1 MKFTIAAACA
11 LALTV
16 PAESISLRFLERVNS
31 QGDID
36 FKVVSETPFDKESK
50 ESKCK
55 CPEDSFWH
63 VKNKECIKKGG
74 QGYECGFFPA
84 ENHDDVCKEGL
95 ACKKLESSDVGYWHK
110 GAVPASCQPCKD
122 ECPKAKPCTSEEIT
136 VKGKACAKVEAA
148 SKDGPTGKESAI
160 EKATATAKAEA
171 TATYGEGP
179 DAVTRTATAEHTA
192 TASASDSTKVKGKE
206 PPKASAEACVTVEE
220 AMKSA
225 GVKSASGDKENAEK
239 IMAAGKKL
247 AFEKA
252 KAEAEQGAKKNADA
266 AAEGAERKAEKD
278 AEADAKS
285 EAEAKAKKMAEEGA
299 EKKAKQA
306 AEAAAKEAY
315 STTAAPKPEPTTT
328 AAPPPAKPAPTEAP
342 GPLFPK
348 AQVPIQPAE
357 EPTVEPRRKIPLDEA
372 AAEMP

>member
-160 EKATATAKAEA
+160 EK
-171 TATYGEGP
+171 
-179 DAVTRTATAEHTA
+179 
-192 TASASDSTKVKGKE
+192 
-206 PPKASAEACVTVEE
+206 ACVTVEE